1 MKIKMTNNQIY
12 NYTLLLQKY
21 FNEDKKELL
30 PIQVNYAIQK
40 NLEILMSNSKI
51 IENLRNSIGKK
62 YGVFQEEEQ
71 AYLIPLEKREEAQNE
86 INKILEMEE
95 LLDIKFITLQD
106 LSGLELS
113 NGQMRALLF
122 MIKEE

>member
-62 YGVFQEEEQ
+62 YGVYQEEER
-71 AYLIPLEKREEAQNE
+71 AYLIPLEKREEAQDE
-86 INKILEMEE
+86 IDKILEMEE

-122 MIKEE
+122 MIEEE

>member
-62 YGVFQEEEQ
+62 YGVYQEEER

-86 INKILEMEE
+86 IDKILEMEE

>member
-51 IENLRNSIGKK
+51 IESLRNSVGKK
-62 YGVFQEEEQ
+62 YGVYQEEEQ
-71 AYLIPLEKREEAQNE
+71 AYLIPLEKREEAQDE

-122 MIKEE
+122 MIEEE